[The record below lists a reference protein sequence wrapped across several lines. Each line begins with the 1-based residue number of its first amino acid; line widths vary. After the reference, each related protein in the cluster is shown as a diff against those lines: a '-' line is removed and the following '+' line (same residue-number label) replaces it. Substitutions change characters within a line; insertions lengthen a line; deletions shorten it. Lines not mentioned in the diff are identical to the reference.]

1 LQRIDALG
9 TAELL
14 RKFVLWLAAASA
26 AGTAVELAMLRHW
39 RGLDQLIPWAMLGI
53 ASVAIALVM
62 RRPTRGV
69 LKAAR
74 IVGTV
79 VALTALV
86 GVYEHVAAN
95 YHDGARSRAT
105 AAAWATMSEPARWLA
120 AVDGS
125 AGQAPP
131 VAPGVLAQ
139 VGVLLFFATVGH
151 PARERAVGTGEPAAR
166 TRRTLAASAG

>member
-1 LQRIDALG
+1 LQRVDALG

-14 RKFVLWLAAASA
+14 RKFLLWLAAASA
-26 AGTAVELAMLRHW
+26 AGTAVELAILRHW
-39 RGLDQLIPWAMLGI
+39 RGLDQLVPWAMLAI
-53 ASVAIALVM
+53 AAVTIALVM
-62 RRPTRGV
+62 RRPTPGV

-74 IVGTV
+74 VVGTV
-79 VALTALV
+79 VALSALV
-86 GVYEHVAAN
+86 GVYEHVSAN

-120 AVDGS
+120 ALDGS

-139 VGVLLFFATVGH
+139 VGVLLVFATVGH
-151 PARERAVGTGEPAAR
+151 PVRERVSGTGQSATR